1 MSTITNQSN
10 ERQHMALVRMDIQ
23 SVVVGGGPM
32 ASLVVLKPRLGDG
45 DTSTQLPIRIGRVE
59 AAAISMGVDNSA
71 HKRPMTHDLMQSVI
85 SQLGASLG
93 NVTITNVEGTT
104 FYAQLRLVATTGED
118 VYVDARPSDAIA
130 LAVRMRAPI
139 FASDEVLSTAALP
152 DFGSIERDE
161 REREAEAFHE
171 FVQNLSPE
179 DFSTKDSRG

>member
-1 MSTITNQSN
+1 
-10 ERQHMALVRMDIQ
+10 MALVRMDIQ

-85 SQLGASLG
+85 GQLGASLG

-104 FYAQLRLVATTGED
+104 FYAQRLVATTGED

>member
-1 MSTITNQSN
+1 
-10 ERQHMALVRMDIQ
+10 MALVRMDIGTI
-23 SVVVGGGPM
+23 VVGGGPVSSM
-32 ASLVVLKPRLGDG
+32 VILRRRE
-45 DTSTQLPIRIGRVE
+45 TSSDPSSAQLPIRIGVAE
-59 AAAISMGVDNSA
+59 AASIGMGLSSA
-71 HKRPMTHDLMQSVI
+71 SVPRPMTHDLLARTIAAFGAKVTSV
-85 SQLGASLG
+85 A
-93 NVTITNVEGTT
+93 ITDVEGTT

-171 FVQNLSPE
+171 FVENLSPE
-179 DFSTKDSRG
+179 DFSTKGLQG